1 MTARMQYI
9 MNGQAHGDM
18 ASMLL
23 QHGLQPGV
31 LRPYMEDDGV
41 SYMTV
46 NQGGQDRVVV
56 ANAAAT
62 LRKQE
67 WEHIDREVLAIAK
80 PRLKLVNWMRSKNMV
95 YNLPNALG
103 NPVFQSETRTDIS
116 PARISMDAL
125 AAGDNDRVEYNMVNL
140 PIPVISKEFEFNA
153 RQIAASR
160 NGPAGTGSASPL
172 DTTTL
177 EAAAVQ
183 VVEMAERFVAGTYG
197 SYSFGGG
204 TAYGMINSPQRV
216 TMTFRDPAGGG
227 WTPEM
232 LFDDVA
238 AMVAALVNLNHYGP
252 YKLWHGTGLTA
263 TMMKRF
269 NAYDGTPLGTK
280 LAELPNISG
289 VEQADYIPGKRLV
302 LCEESKGTAR
312 LVFGMDVSTL
322 QWQSKG
328 GLLSSYIVM
337 AIMVPQIRADAI
349 GNTGIVDAVA
359 A

>member
-1 MTARMQYI
+1 MSARMQYI

-31 LRPYMEDDGV
+31 LRPYVEDDGV
-41 SYMTV
+41 SYVTV
-46 NQGGQDRVVV
+46 NRDGQEIITV

-67 WEHIDREVLAIAK
+67 WEHIDAEVLAVAK
-80 PRLKLVNWMRSKNMV
+80 PRLKLVNWLRSKGMV

-103 NPVFQSETRTDIS
+103 NPVFQSETRSDIS

-125 AAGDNDRVEYNMVNL
+125 AGGDNDRPEYNMVNL
-140 PIPVISKEFEFNA
+140 PIPVISKEFEINA

-160 NGPAGTGSASPL
+160 NGPAGAGSASPL

-177 EAAAVQ
+177 ELATRQ
-183 VVEMAERFVAGTYG
+183 VVEMAEKFVAGTYG
-197 SYSFGGG
+197 TYSFGGG
-204 TAYGMINSPQRV
+204 TAYGLINSPARV
-216 TMTFRDPAGGG
+216 TMTFRDPATGG
-227 WTPEM
+227 WVPEYM
-232 LFDDVA
+232 FDDVA
-238 AMVAALVNLNHYGP
+238 AMIAALVNLNHYGP
-252 YKLWHGTGLTA
+252 YKVWYGTGLTA

-269 NAYDGTPLGTK
+269 NAFDGTPLQTK
-280 LAELPNISG
+280 IAELPNVSG
-289 VEQADYIPGKRLV
+289 VEQADYIPGKRIV
-302 LCEESKGTAR
+302 VCQETKDTAR

-328 GLLSSYIVM
+328 GLLASYIVM
-337 AIMVPQIRADAI
+337 AIMVPQIRADAV
-349 GNTGIVDAVA
+349 GNTGIVDATAV
-359 A
+359 